1 MSYVILVT
9 ALLLIQ
15 YTFFSFRAGAARSKG
30 EVKAPAVAGE
40 ENFERC
46 LRVQMNTL
54 EQLVV
59 ILPAMWVCA
68 VYFRPDVAA
77 ILGAV
82 FIVGRFIYSAAYLND
97 PSKRGTG
104 FIIGFLASVVLI
116 ICCLYAAITGL
127 I

>member
-1 MSYVILVT
+1 M
-9 ALLLIQ
+9 
-15 YTFFSFRAGAARSKG
+15 
-30 EVKAPAVAGE
+30 KAPAMSGE

-97 PSKRGTG
+97 PSKRGIG
-104 FIIGFLASVVLI
+104 FLIGFLASVVLI
-116 ICCLYAAITGL
+116 ICSLYAAITGL